1 MSSDLKLDDAVYQAI
16 EQHCAAGDRH
26 TEADEC
32 DLALA
37 EYRQAWALLPDP
49 QRAWEAATWIQ
60 IAMADACFFAGRF
73 DDAEQALEFAMT
85 CPGGMGN
92 PYVDLRLGQVLFE
105 QGDLDAAR
113 ECLQRA
119 YEAGGEELFEDE
131 DSKYRI
137 W

>member
-1 MSSDLKLDDAVYQAI
+1 MSSDMTLDAKVYQAI
-16 EQHCAAGDRH
+16 EQHCAEGDRH
-26 TEADEC
+26 TEADAF

-37 EYRQAWALLPDP
+37 EYQQAWDLLPDP
-49 QRAWEAATWIQ
+49 PRAWEVATWIQ

-73 DDAEQALEFAMT
+73 QQAEQALEFAQT
-85 CPGGMGN
+85 CPGGFGN

-105 QGDLDAAR
+105 LDETEAAR

-119 YEAGGEELFEDE
+119 YQAGGEELFEGEDE
-131 DSKYRI
+131 KYRI